1 MARFIFPSSYLCDC
15 SGELDFCEN
24 TIKAMKEMSLKK
36 EIILSENDEDGYNHN
51 IFFRNG
57 NHCLI
62 ECSRTNKIY
71 EIKNFE

>member
-1 MARFIFPSSYLCDC
+1 MYPSSYICDC

-24 TIKAMKEMSLKK
+24 TSNAMKEMSLKK
-36 EIILSENDEDGYNHN
+36 EITLSENDADGYNNN

-62 ECSRTNKIY
+62 EYSRTNNKY
-71 EIKNFE
+71 EIER